1 MRPRS
6 RQRHPVQ
13 RAIDHRDKGWDNVP
27 EVPLQLSHPGMKW
40 EQQREAISSL
50 QAGKKGQEEPPWT

>member
-6 RQRHPVQ
+6 RQRHAVQ
-13 RAIDHRDKGWDNVP
+13 QAADHSDKGWGSVP
-27 EVPLQLSHPGMKW
+27 EVPLQLTHPSMKW

-50 QAGKKGQEEPPWT
+50 QAEEKGQEESPWI